1 MGREHWITS
10 FEGDCFQMTAALC
23 HNRLRSMLN
32 HYKHVAALEEH
43 FLGDF

>member
-32 HYKHVAALEEH
+32 HYKHVAALGEH